1 MAWRGLAVFLTY
13 THIFLMHEATLLV
26 LRDSGVFSCSG
37 EHGEMAY
44 FFMGS
49 GMCFV
54 NALCDVL
61 LVLFASFTV
70 ILWLSDP
77 MCFCPGS
84 QHQS

>member
-1 MAWRGLAVFLTY
+1 
-13 THIFLMHEATLLV
+13 MHEATLLI
-26 LRDSGVFSCSG
+26 LGDCGVFSCSG
-37 EHGEMAY
+37 EHREMAY

-61 LVLFASFTV
+61 LVLFAPFAV

-77 MCFCPGS
+77 VRFCPGS
-84 QHQS
+84 QRQTRASCNLWLCPWIS

>member
-1 MAWRGLAVFLTY
+1 
-13 THIFLMHEATLLV
+13 
-26 LRDSGVFSCSG
+26 
-37 EHGEMAY
+37 MAY

-49 GMCFV
+49 GLCFA

-77 MCFCPGS
+77 MCFCRGS
-84 QHQS
+84 QHQSRASCKLWPHPWILCYPFALLSPVSAWHLVPREVY